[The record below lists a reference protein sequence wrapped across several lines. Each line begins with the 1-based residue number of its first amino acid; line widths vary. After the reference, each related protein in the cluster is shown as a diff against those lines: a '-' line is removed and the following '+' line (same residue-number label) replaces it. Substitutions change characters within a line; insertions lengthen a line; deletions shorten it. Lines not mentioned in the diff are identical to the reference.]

1 MIMEGKFTLKA
12 QLQKM
17 WDMLFANVGN
27 VAACMPGVELE
38 NQVDDKTYNLILKQK
53 VGPFKLTMKGPV
65 VLQSVDA
72 LNHLGMD
79 GNFVDVMKLGQFKAK
94 INVDLKETA
103 PEVELAY
110 KVDVS
115 VSGKMAALGVA
126 DRFMKTKGVEMEKE
140 FVASLKALIEKS
152 MA

>member
-1 MIMEGKFTLKA
+1 MIMEGKFTVKA

-27 VAACMPGVELE
+27 VAACMPGVELDKV
-38 NQVDDKTYNLILKQK
+38 VDDKTYDLILKQK

-65 VLQSVDA
+65 VLKTVEA
-72 LNHLGMD
+72 PNHLGMD
-79 GNFVDVMKLGQFKAK
+79 GEFVDVMKLGQFRAK
-94 INVDLKETA
+94 INVELKETV

-140 FVASLKALIEKS
+140 FVTNLKALIEKN